1 MILAFLFIVPLASAI
16 NLKIEGKSS
25 NEVMIANID
34 EPATFDIE
42 ITNLGL
48 DDSLQF
54 YNLLG
59 FNMAPK
65 GTVNIK
71 SGETQR
77 IKVLIYPRPD
87 LNFKGFYTF
96 KYFIRGKDSS
106 EITQKI
112 TVKIMDLEEIFEV
125 GSEELNPPSN
135 SMRVYIKN
143 KVNFN
148 FEEAVATFSSPFFE
162 FDEKFSLA
170 PYEKKTFDV
179 KLNKEDFK
187 KLMAGFYTLKAEITV
202 DNKNVDVEGVIK
214 FAEKDIVTTT
224 KKDYGLIISTKII
237 EKKNEGNT
245 IAKSETAIKKNII
258 SRLFTNFSP
267 EPNIV
272 ERDGFSVY
280 YTWNNEINPGE
291 TLKITTKTNWLFP
304 FLTILFII
312 AIVMLAKLYSKTNLV
327 LRKKVSFVRAKGG
340 EFALKVSII
349 VDSKKYIER
358 ISVVDRIPQL
368 VKIYERFG
376 GEKPARIDEKNKKI
390 EWNFE
395 KLEAGEIR
403 VLSYIIY
410 SKVGVLGKFALPSA
424 KAIYEREGEVQEAES
439 NRAFFISEQRGEEG
453 EE

>member
-1 MILAFLFIVPLASAI
+1 MFFLIAPIASAI
-16 NLKIEGKSS
+16 NLKIENKSS
-25 NEVMIANID
+25 NEVMIANLD

-54 YNLLG
+54 YNLIG
-59 FNMAPK
+59 FDMAPK

-77 IKVLIYPRPD
+77 VKVLIYPRPD

-96 KYFIRGKDSS
+96 KYFIRGRDSS
-106 EITQKI
+106 EITEKI
-112 TVKIMDLEEIFEV
+112 TVNIIELEEVFEV
-125 GSEELNPPSN
+125 GSEEVNPASN
-135 SMRVYIKN
+135 SMKVYIRNRK
-143 KVNFN
+143 NFN
-148 FEEAVATFSSPFFE
+148 FEDIGAMFSSPFFE

-179 KLNKEDFK
+179 KINKEDFK
-187 KLMAGFYTLKAEITV
+187 KLMAGFYTLKTKITI
-202 DNKNVDVEGVIK
+202 DNQNVDVKGVIE
-214 FAEKDIVTTT
+214 FVEKDIVTTT

-245 IAKSETAIKKNII
+245 IAKSQTVIMKNII

-280 YTWNNEINPGE
+280 YTWNNEIKPGE

-304 FLTILFII
+304 FLTILFIV
-312 AIVMLAKLYSKTNLV
+312 AIVMLAKLYSRTNLV
-327 LRKKVSFVRAKGG
+327 LRKKVSFVKAKGG

-349 VDSKKYIER
+349 VDAKKYIER

-376 GEKPARIDEKNKKI
+376 GEKPARIDEKNNKI

-424 KAIYEREGEVQEAES
+424 KALYEREGEVQEAES
-439 NRAFFISEQRGEEG
+439 NRAFFISEQRRDVVEE
-453 EE
+453 E